1 MKRFLV
7 LAILILALPKT
18 MFCASYLSDREFRDL
33 RNNSACLARILAH
46 DPYNVT
52 KIHDTDSIRSLI
64 KAGIDPD
71 WGDGWGHGLL
81 HKLLAGT
88 NNDCHGER
96 GDKQMP
102 FFPQKTLFL
111 LLEAKCD
118 PSRTYGNCSSFT
130 VLSFIEQIKD
140 HSMRVEIEATLAL
153 WEKTVEQRDEEA
165 FAKLAAAQKIQE
177 APQSAPTRRLA
188 VAAAAYVQNP
198 NFATTV
204 SVGTQTEDPA
214 APPPYYQ
221 V

>member
-102 FFPQKTLFL
+102 FFPQKTLL
-111 LLEAKCD
+111 VSL
-118 PSRTYGNCSSFT
+118 
-130 VLSFIEQIKD
+130 IKI
-140 HSMRVEIEATLAL
+140 M
-153 WEKTVEQRDEEA
+153 
-165 FAKLAAAQKIQE
+165 
-177 APQSAPTRRLA
+177 PTFKRYPARSI
-188 VAAAAYVQNP
+188 NM
-198 NFATTV
+198 TV
-204 SVGTQTEDPA
+204 SCEREVHTVCFLKKHTLDQKKSFWGHMRK
-214 APPPYYQ
+214 
-221 V
+221 